1 MICQRSI
8 GSKSKASRPWLS
20 RAPTSAAASRSSA
33 TQPLAGQDSRQDV
46 TVHGVHDTDLVDFVD
61 FEDFVRKAW
70 DYFRIC
76 FESYFEM
83 NLTRADGCQ
92 ILHDTA
98 RFRESV

>member
-61 FEDFVRKAW
+61 FEDFVRLGTTS
-70 DYFRIC
+70 
-76 FESYFEM
+76 ESVS
-83 NLTRADGCQ
+83 NLTSR
-92 ILHDTA
+92 
-98 RFRESV
+98 